1 MSFVILSEIF
11 LQFFKQMIKAY
22 NFISGC
28 SKLLGSFFI
37 LALQAGS
44 HKIYSVFLLLIKT
57 KTYLW
62 CIMMV
67 ASYDVIPLCTED
79 IMAGNKNT
87 QTEYYSL
94 GSMMNGVSMAL
105 FAAITVFF
113 PFVMSI
119 EKYAN
124 ITKTKKVWFIGI
136 AVVGCL
142 AALCAILL
150 YVSTKPS
157 GTGNYKSRSITLPE
171 RKGLP
176 QDILN
181 IFSLLRSV
189 FLWLMTASALI
200 TFIGLFTGGRLLL
213 IGSLSLCVS
222 SPLYVLCR
230 VVRVLGTPREEQTIV
245 RTDNALTV
253 FLRSLTLPDI
263 AIILYWI
270 CMYISCIS
278 SDSPIES
285 IIGLEKRNNGFFVQT
300 LYILVYF
307 IISRGIIFK
316 LWKVQSLIYS
326 GILLSVLSIFHYFG
340 KDFYQ
345 TGYDKPRWL
354 VEMYADKNDR
364 VSAGTN
370 FLGPIGNINLLSY
383 IIVIC
388 FVAAVLLYIVKA
400 QPDWDKHG
408 LFTLPCCFVMAFAER
423 CTRTDAGI
431 VAIVGAA
438 FFAVIIT
445 CNSMER
451 LRRICIA
458 FGISA
463 LGWCLNVFVVKHH
476 LQKISVDTVSKALF
490 CGAVILVS
498 AGIIMSLFADR
509 LDKINGKIIR
519 FSAWGAM
526 AFGVV
531 AVCALAIVAART
543 QKTGTFYEFGQ
554 ILLGNFDESF
564 GNSRGK
570 IWMKSVQLIDEN
582 PLFGIGPD
590 RFATI
595 FSEKLGVLF
604 KGKVLDKAH
613 NEYLDVLICNGIIGL
628 GLFMTFL
635 TGLLMRAVRRADAA
649 PAAGVMA
656 VVIFAYMIHAFFGYQ
671 LPIQSP
677 VVWAVLGLAGAAC
690 FSADGKKALKG
701 QQK

>member
-1 MSFVILSEIF
+1 MAAN
-11 LQFFKQMIKAY
+11 KKT
-22 NFISGC
+22 
-28 SKLLGSFFI
+28 
-37 LALQAGS
+37 QA
-44 HKIYSVFLLLIKT
+44 
-57 KTYLW
+57 
-62 CIMMV
+62 
-67 ASYDVIPLCTED
+67 
-79 IMAGNKNT
+79 
-87 QTEYYSL
+87 EYYPLS
-94 GSMMNGVSMAL
+94 SMMNGVAMAL
-105 FAAITVFF
+105 FTAITVFF

-136 AVVGCL
+136 AVVGSL
-142 AALCAILL
+142 AALFALL
-150 YVSTKPS
+150 LHISTAP
-157 GTGNYKSRSITLPE
+157 GNPNKYKSRSITLTA
-171 RKGLP
+171 RKGLS
-176 QDILN
+176 QDILS
-181 IFSLLRSV
+181 IFTLLRKVFFWIMLASASAVAGEIIVDSLLKSIGFHTV
-189 FLWLMTASALI
+189 GKLLHMTALAFCLSAA
-200 TFIGLFTGGRLLL
+200 
-213 IGSLSLCVS
+213 
-222 SPLYVLCR
+222 LYVLCR
-230 VVRVLGTPREEQTIV
+230 IICILGTPREEQVVI
-245 RTDNALTV
+245 RTDNAFTH
-253 FLRSLTLPDI
+253 FIRSLTLPDV

-270 CMYISCIS
+270 CMYISSVS

-316 LWKVQSLIYS
+316 TWKAQILIYS
-326 GILLSVLSIFHYFG
+326 GTLLSVLSIFHYFG

-354 VEMYADKNDR
+354 VEMFADKNDR

-383 IIVIC
+383 VIVIC
-388 FVAAVLLYIVKA
+388 LVAAALLYIVKA
-400 QPDWDKHG
+400 QPDWDKYG
-408 LFTLPCCFVMAFAER
+408 LFTLPCCFIMAFGER

-458 FGISA
+458 FGVSA
-463 LGWCLNVFVVKHH
+463 LGWCLHVFIVKHH
-476 LQKISVDTVSKALF
+476 LQKISVDTTSKALF
-490 CGAVILVS
+490 CGAVILLA
-498 AGIIMSLFADR
+498 AGIIMSLFSDK
-509 LDKINGKIIR
+509 LDKINGKAIR
-519 FSAWGAM
+519 YGAWGTM
-526 AFGVV
+526 ALGVV
-531 AVCALAIVAART
+531 AVCALAIVAAKT

-554 ILLGNFDESF
+554 MLLGNFDENF

-635 TGLLMRAVRRADAA
+635 VGLLMRAVRRADAS

-656 VVIFAYMIHAFFGYQ
+656 VVIFAYMVHAFFGYQ

-690 FSADGKKALKG
+690 HSADSEKALKG